1 MAQKEAL
8 EARRKTSIAE
18 KAAFSRAAQKRL
30 SEAEIRLIGVTA
42 KIRSAT
48 IAGHL
53 VVTRQLQD
61 AQHAVDANL
70 DAVKTSLECLRK
82 SDERAWKEQARNVD
96 TAWEH
101 LSQSINRLVAGYSDG
116 RK

>member
-1 MAQKEAL
+1 VAQKQAL
-8 EARRKTSIAE
+8 EARRKISIAE
-18 KAAFSRAAQKRL
+18 KAAYSRASQKRL
-30 SEAEIRLIGVTA
+30 SEAEIRLIGVKA

-53 VVTRQLQD
+53 VVTRQLDD

-82 SDERAWKEQARNVD
+82 SGETAWKEQARNVD